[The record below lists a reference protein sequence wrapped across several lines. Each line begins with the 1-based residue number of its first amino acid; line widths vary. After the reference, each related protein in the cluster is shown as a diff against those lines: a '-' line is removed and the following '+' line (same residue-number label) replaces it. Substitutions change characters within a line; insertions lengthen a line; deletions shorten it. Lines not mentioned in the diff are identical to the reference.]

1 MKKIK
6 SFLVEKNKNNPL
18 LLLAITAFLI
28 TIYVASI
35 WKKRGDLLVSDLGI
49 DGGDDLI
56 IGGLFLLV
64 VGSLVWEK
72 RRELNL
78 ESSIIAKLVG
88 ALLIVLMLLKLSP
101 EFFPGVPF
109 PFSITQIS
117 VLVSA
122 KVSIFIFAI
131 GLAIIASGFRGLKQ
145 YWKELVILFFL
156 SMPPVLLSWI
166 NISPVTTKF
175 STFVLWCLGF
185 DVYIQNNIFIHT
197 SNVSVEVTK
206 GCSGFITMNYL
217 LGISVILL
225 IMFPLKRIYAIIV
238 PLSAILLGFVA
249 NGFRVALMVILVAY
263 NQIAAFDYWH
273 AGNGGL
279 VFTLVSTSI
288 FVVFYF
294 LLIRHSDIENPN

>member
-1 MKKIK
+1 MEKIK
-6 SFLVEKNKNNPL
+6 RFLGKTTKNNPFVL
-18 LLLAITAFLI
+18 LTITAFLM

-35 WKKRGDLLVSDLGI
+35 WKKRSDLFVSDLGI
-49 DGGDDLI
+49 DGGDDLVI
-56 IGGLFLLV
+56 SGLFLLV

-88 ALLIVLMLLKLSP
+88 ALLIVLMLLQLSP
-101 EFFPGVPF
+101 EFFPGVLF

-117 VLVSA
+117 LLASA

-145 YWKELVILFFL
+145 YWKELVIIFFL

-166 NISPVTTKF
+166 NISPITAKF

-185 DVYIQNNIFIHT
+185 NVYIQNNIFIYT
-197 SNVSVEVTK
+197 SAVSVEVTK

-249 NGFRVALMVILVAY
+249 NGFRVALMVILVDY
-263 NQIAAFDYWH
+263 DQIEAFNYWH

-279 VFTLVSTSI
+279 VFTLISTSI
-288 FVVFYF
+288 FVIFYF
-294 LLIRHSDIENPN
+294 LLIRYSDIENPN